1 MRMRRKGTEFEVL
14 WLLRTF
20 VAPPAATQ
28 WAVAPAP
35 GPMTAL
41 CRSHS
46 MGTAESDHT
55 ADPHIAESSRY
66 TRATLVRRLSQA
78 RTFIDRKSTSQRCFP
93 SLVATAR
100 RQSAPRRWP

>member
-35 GPMTAL
+35 DSQIAPDRAHG
-41 CRSHS
+41 
-46 MGTAESDHT
+46 MGTAESG
-55 ADPHIAESSRY
+55 
-66 TRATLVRRLSQA
+66 
-78 RTFIDRKSTSQRCFP
+78 
-93 SLVATAR
+93 
-100 RQSAPRRWP
+100 

>member
-46 MGTAESDHT
+46 MGTAESGCPWLT
-55 ADPHIAESSRY
+55 RSELDPRSR
-66 TRATLVRRLSQA
+66 Q
-78 RTFIDRKSTSQRCFP
+78 
-93 SLVATAR
+93 
-100 RQSAPRRWP
+100 